1 MRGSRL
7 YKERDGVVYDTYTAS
22 LIFPGQAMLMQYLA
36 VTPEGRYFV
45 AMIASV
51 SRFGHAIFPL
61 TRRGAVEFAI
71 KYKAPDSILQD
82 IGVTIQSPPES
93 DDPYNQRTA
102 RFIWVKPRL
111 LGRDWLL
118 QHHDGRYFLLK
129 NRRMFKWRWQRTR
142 PMDQRQALR
151 RTLRDHADNDALQ
164 KLGLAVER
172 GETRELIA

>member
-51 SRFGHAIFPL
+51 SRFGHAIFPQ

-71 KYKAPDSILQD
+71 KRKASDGILQD

-93 DDPYNQRTA
+93 DDPYH
-102 RFIWVKPRL
+102 
-111 LGRDWLL
+111 L
-118 QHHDGRYFLLK
+118 QHCLLH
-129 NRRMFKWRWQRTR
+129 
-142 PMDQRQALR
+142 P
-151 RTLRDHADNDALQ
+151 
-164 KLGLAVER
+164 
-172 GETRELIA
+172 GEAGGFRAGTGSCKTMTAGTSR